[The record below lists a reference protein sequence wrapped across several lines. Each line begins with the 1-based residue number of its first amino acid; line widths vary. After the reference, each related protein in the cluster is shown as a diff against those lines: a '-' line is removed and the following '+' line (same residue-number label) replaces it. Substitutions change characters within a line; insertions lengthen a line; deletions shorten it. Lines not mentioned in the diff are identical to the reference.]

1 MILYACFCAVEK
13 KMILYACFC
22 VCLDRGKF
30 VITILY
36 HDTTFPSPNIMVHD
50 YGFSCNYEQQ
60 IMHQNKFHHP
70 SVMLNH
76 LNINNIDYCRRNSS
90 LYVMISLTI
99 CSLKLQKFS

>member
-1 MILYACFCAVEK
+1 
-13 KMILYACFC
+13 MILYACFC

-60 IMHQNKFHHP
+60 IMHQNKIYHP
-70 SVMLNH
+70 SVTTLIIVGVIPVSMSGF
-76 LNINNIDYCRRNSS
+76 D
-90 LYVMISLTI
+90 
-99 CSLKLQKFS
+99 